1 MVWTGLLG
9 FFGSLVKDARL
20 ILEEE
25 EEEEETEIGFRVVD
39 GLTTEGGFTDFTSE
53 AKDLAGADL
62 WVCPTA
68 EGSSF
73 MESTGAFS
81 STSRR
86 GVFTVAS
93 ESEDE
98 EVVRTSIS

>member
-1 MVWTGLLG
+1 MEEP
-9 FFGSLVKDARL
+9 RL

-25 EEEEETEIGFRVVD
+25 EEETETGFRVVD
-39 GLTTEGGFTDFTSE
+39 GLTTEGGFTDFTRDVE
-53 AKDLAGADL
+53 DLAGADL

-68 EGSSF
+68 ESSSF
-73 MESTGAFS
+73 MESTGAS
-81 STSRR
+81 STARW